1 MSVLSNGSIK
11 HQFASHLAAA
21 FLLSGAGIAVLGAQ
35 PARAI
40 PMTNDVD
47 FKSAELIPVDAA
59 TSLSTGSSTDLS
71 TGSPVEAKSAV
82 ESAGT
87 IASSSAPSAPNSA
100 DSSSLANRGSQ
111 PAAELTPARSS
122 DILIHSH
129 IVDGRQAAT
138 LYIKNIPVL
147 TFIGADVNSLSNASD
162 AVSLAAADSA
172 SLSLQASTAR
182 AGDILNSEL
191 ENDPVLRATRLGNQL
206 SSAEIDANALS
217 VRWNEDND
225 GYVVTLAGA
234 DLVSLGGRTV
244 LPDTTDNPAE
254 DALQVTNRLR
264 RLLGDVQ
271 PVSEIEGR
279 PQPEPVAATETVA
292 IVSSTVGGASWYG
305 PGFNGRR
312 SASGEVFNQN
322 AMTAAHRTLPFGT
335 RVRVTNLSNNRQ
347 VVVRINDRG
356 PYSGSRVIDL
366 SAGAAAEIGLINA
379 GVGTVQLDIL
389 GE

>member
-21 FLLSGAGIAVLGAQ
+21 FLLSSAGVTLLGAQ

-40 PMTNDVD
+40 PVANDAN
-47 FKSAELIPVDAA
+47 FKGAELIPVDTA
-59 TSLSTGSSTDLS
+59 TSLSTGS
-71 TGSPVEAKSAV
+71 PAEARSAV
-82 ESAGT
+82 EPADT
-87 IASSSAPSAPNSA
+87 VASSSPSAAPSSASSNSA
-100 DSSSLANRGSQ
+100 SSSSASSGSQ
-111 PAAELTPARSS
+111 PEAELTPALRS

-129 IVDGRQAAT
+129 IVNGRQAAT
-138 LYIKNIPVL
+138 LYVKNIPVL
-147 TFIGADVNSLSNASD
+147 TFIGAEVNSLSNASD
-162 AVSLAAADSA
+162 AVSLAAADGA
-172 SLSLQASTAR
+172 PLSLQTSAAR

-191 ENDPVLRATRLGNQL
+191 ENDPVLRATSLGSQL
-206 SSAEIDANALS
+206 GSAEIDATALS
-217 VRWNEDND
+217 VRWNADND
-225 GYVVTLAGA
+225 DYVVTLAGA
-234 DLVSLGGRTV
+234 DLVSLDGRTV

-254 DALQVTNRLR
+254 DALQLTNRLR

-279 PQPEPVAATETVA
+279 PQPEPVPAAETVA

-335 RVRVTNLSNNRQ
+335 RVRVTNLSNSRQ